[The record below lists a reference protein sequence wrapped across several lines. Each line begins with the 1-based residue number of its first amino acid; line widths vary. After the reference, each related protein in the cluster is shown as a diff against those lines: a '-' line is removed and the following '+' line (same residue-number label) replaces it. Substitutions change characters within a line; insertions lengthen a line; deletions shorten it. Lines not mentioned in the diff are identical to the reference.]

1 MTAGKDRIA
10 STSCSSN
17 ADVVR
22 SRVIRALVMDSLVRA
37 DSAQEIRGKTVGTLL
52 GSQQKL
58 GTSLHQGGRIDAGA
72 EHGTIQDRTRAN
84 LPGRLKRSPTILVTP
99 LRSYRQEVT
108 AMMTFNELR
117 KAK

>member
-58 GTSLHQGGRIDAGA
+58 GTSLHQGGRIDAEA
-72 EHGTIQDRTRAN
+72 EHGAN
-84 LPGRLKRSPTILVTP
+84 ARSDHSKPSRSGLSVPSRLVAS
-99 LRSYRQEVT
+99 LRIHPQVT
-108 AMMTFNELR
+108 AINHVQ
-117 KAK
+117 